1 MRSADAIER
10 GVSKQGKRT
19 REEERESR
27 GRKSEDTGK
36 KEEQKRSSDAEERGV
51 RKQGRMESRSVK
63 AEGKGVRI

>member
-27 GRKSEDTGK
+27 GRKSENTGK

-51 RKQGRMESRSVK
+51 RKQGRKERR
-63 AEGKGVRI
+63 GVQTKNKEQ